1 MYNLTM
7 SSTIQIQDNKLS
19 LDATHRC
26 DKCSARALV
35 LVKGRIGELMFC
47 AHHYNKIMDNAVGY
61 DKMMKFAVEVLDNR
75 YALQTKEDL
84 EEAIKR

>member
-1 MYNLTM
+1 METTLIDKNA
-7 SSTIQIQDNKLS
+7 KLF

-35 LVKGRIGELMFC
+35 LVKGRVGELMFC

-61 DKMMKFAVEVLDNR
+61 DKMMKFAVEILDNR
-75 YALQTKEDL
+75 YALETKEDL